1 MDKIKALIKWRIKCL
16 YSLLFHAYPSQIGIY
31 ARKNKALLKFMKFII
46 SIQKRYIQT
55 PVKQPNHLTLKE
67 SGNFEKLLLATFKV
81 LCTNI
86 NTIAYGRKTGGRGKG
101 TPNTT
106 TRTVREQLTQAFNL
120 LQENKTANMLSW
132 AK

>member
-31 ARKNKALLKFMKFII
+31 ALKNKALLKFMKFII

-55 PVKQPNHLTLKE
+55 PVKQPNQLMLKE

-81 LCTNI
+81 LCANS
-86 NTIAYGRKTGGRGKG
+86 NTMAYGRKQVDGERVLL
-101 TPNTT
+101 TPPPERYGN
-106 TRTVREQLTQAFNL
+106 N
-120 LQENKTANMLSW
+120 
-132 AK
+132 